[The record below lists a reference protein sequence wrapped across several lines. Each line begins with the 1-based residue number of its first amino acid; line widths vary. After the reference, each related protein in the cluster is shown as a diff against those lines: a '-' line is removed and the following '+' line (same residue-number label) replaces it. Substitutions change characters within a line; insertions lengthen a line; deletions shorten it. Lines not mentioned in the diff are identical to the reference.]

1 VSLDNTPSLSARR
14 FEPSDALPADRPRLP
29 TQPCAACGAEVDPL
43 RAPCVLAFED
53 GVRLLC
59 SEECKKNHRSGE
71 RSRRK
76 ASPVAAAP
84 ASIPPTSMTPTD
96 LRKPKVSV
104 IEASQQSIDPLD
116 RTTAAWVWVGAATV
130 GTSATLACFAG
141 PQTAFASAFLTTLA
155 ALAALRLTA
164 QTIPDIGVLAWLV
177 GPLGA
182 VAATAAAY
190 SETLHGGAGLP
201 LFGAVLAATAMLGRG
216 LLDAHA
222 RRPVDQTLQNL
233 LRSLP
238 LQVHVPPRGISD
250 TTSAAAER
258 VDTVKIRVG
267 EEIVARRGELLGV
280 DGTVLSGEAVLL
292 PYPGATSA
300 VRRGPGDAVL
310 AGARVTDGSIRI
322 LAGRVGDDRAMARVA
337 RCGRAGQRDAARF
350 LRLTQSLTPW
360 AAALILTIAA
370 GLFLFGK
377 LQGLALPLS
386 AASAMLLAAPL
397 LAVRRAAEWPLVG
410 AATTAGA
417 RGMLFQS
424 GGALD
429 LAGHISVVAMAPHR
443 TLTEGKPEVVDI
455 LLLSDD
461 DGAHLLGLVAGAELL
476 ASDHPIGRAAV
487 AFAAKRG
494 IAPIE
499 VRRAVAV
506 PGRGLT
512 ATGPDGEE
520 IVIGSRRL
528 LLDQGVSVAAADSYA
543 ANAEASGRTAV
554 FVAVS
559 GRVRAVYAL
568 QDHLRAGARAAVQR
582 LFDLGLEVVLLTGDQ
597 RGPIEQLAA
606 GFDIAHIKCELL
618 PDERG
623 QEVRSLREAG
633 GRVAV
638 IGYPAEDPAALAAA
652 DVAIALGAAGGAT
665 GDNGISLIGEDLRDA
680 AAALWIARAAR
691 GRALGSM
698 RVALAAFAAVTAA
711 AAAGWIQPGLAALA
725 ALLVDAHGIHTGA
738 RLLRRIALRL
748 PVSH

>member
-1 VSLDNTPSLSARR
+1 MRR
-14 FEPSDALPADRPRLP
+14 YEPSQALPADRPQVP

-59 SEECKKNHRSGE
+59 SEDCKKNHRSGE

-76 ASPVAAAP
+76 QVPISTAPPPISVPPDGITPSEGRRASH
-84 ASIPPTSMTPTD
+84 
-96 LRKPKVSV
+96 SV
-104 IEASQQSIDPLD
+104 VETNQRIDPLD

-141 PQTAFASAFLTTLA
+141 PQTAIASAFLTTLG

-164 QTIPDIGVLAWLV
+164 QTVPDIGVLAWLI

-182 VAATAAAY
+182 IAATATAY
-190 SETLHGGAGLP
+190 SSTLHGEAGLP

-222 RRPVDQTLQNL
+222 RRPVDHTLQSL
-233 LRSLP
+233 LRALP
-238 LQVHVPPRGISD
+238 PQVHLPSRGLSD
-250 TTSAAAER
+250 TTIAAAER
-258 VDTVKIRVG
+258 VDTAKIRVG

-280 DGTVLSGEAVLL
+280 DGTILAGEATLL
-292 PYPGATSA
+292 PYPGATSG
-300 VRRGPGDAVL
+300 VRLGPGDAVL
-310 AGARVTDGSIRI
+310 AGARITDGSIRV

-337 RCGRAGQRDAARF
+337 RCGRAGQRDSARF
-350 LRLTQSLTPW
+350 LRLTQALTPW
-360 AAALILTIAA
+360 AAAVILAIST
-370 GLFLFGK
+370 GLYLFGK
-377 LQGLALPLS
+377 IQGLTLPLT
-386 AASAMLLAAPL
+386 AASAILLAAPL

-429 LAGHISVVAMAPHR
+429 LAGHLSVVAMAPHR
-443 TLTEGKPEVVDI
+443 TLTEGKPEVLDI
-455 LLLSDD
+455 LFLGNHD
-461 DGAHLLGLVAGAELL
+461 DGSHLLGLVAGAEL
-476 ASDHPIGRAAV
+476 AAGDHPIGRAAV
-487 AFAAKRG
+487 AYAAKRG
-494 IAPIE
+494 IAPSE
-499 VRRAVAV
+499 TRRAVAV
-506 PGRGLT
+506 AGRGLT

-528 LLDQGVSVAAADSYA
+528 LLDQGVSVAAADAYA

-568 QDHLRAGARAAVQR
+568 QDHLRPGARAAVQR

-618 PDERG
+618 PEERG

-638 IGYPAEDPAALAAA
+638 IGYPAEDAAALAAA

-665 GDNGISLIGEDLRDA
+665 GDNSVSLIGEDLRDA

-691 GRALGSM
+691 GRALGSI
-698 RVALAAFAAVTAA
+698 RVALAAFAAITAA
-711 AAAGWIQPGLAALA
+711 ACAGWIQPGFAALA
-725 ALLVDAHGIHTGA
+725 ALLVDAHGIHAGA